1 MGVGYCGAWSDTDP
15 AYRFVQDNYGY
26 TLTLE
31 NGIQGEW
38 KIWDGTWDYA
48 FGAGA
53 EDVAVGENDVWF
65 CSPANFKY
73 NYDGKVILKLTIPE
87 GSDVKDSSIPAK
99 LEINAMSG
107 INGIGS
113 DAGFSYSLIGRKLT
127 VASPAPVKVFDIT
140 GSHIP
145 PLAHVHFTLSAAGV
159 SLPHYGHTTVQS
171 NTT

>member
-1 MGVGYCGAWSDTDP
+1 MYK
-15 AYRFVQDNYGY
+15 RQ

-113 DAGFSYSLIGRKLT
+113 DAGFSYSLIGRTLT

-140 GSHIP
+140 GRHI
-145 PLAHVHFTLSAAGV
+145 ATIADGSFTLPAAGV
-159 SLPHYGHTTVQS
+159 YLLNNGQKTVKLIAK
-171 NTT
+171 